1 MSDKPLVIAL
11 EGNIGAGKTTVLQH
25 LEHYPQVTIFKEQV
39 SKWQCVPGL
48 QPGSDANILHQFYH
62 EPKRYA
68 YTFQTYAQL
77 TQFQN
82 HIQVVKTPIKIL
94 ERSIHTAFNVFASL
108 LHDEE
113 SLTSLE
119 YALLQEHYRHYCE
132 LDKTHVDY
140 YLMLDTP
147 PVAAFQRLQKRGRS
161 EEKQAPVLTIEYLER
176 LDAKYEEFL
185 NLQSMPVLRVSGLQD
200 TGSVLNEIAT
210 KFKSICSHFD

>member
-11 EGNIGAGKTTVLQH
+11 EGNIGAGKSTVLQY
-25 LEHYPQVTIFKEQV
+25 LEAYPQVTIFKEQV

-62 EPKRYA
+62 DPKRYA

-82 HIQVVKTPIKIL
+82 HAQVVKTPIKIL
-94 ERSIHTAFNVFASL
+94 ERSIHTAFHVFASL
-108 LHDEE
+108 LRDEDA
-113 SLTSLE
+113 LTSLE
-119 YALLQEHYRHYCE
+119 YELLREQYQHYYS
-132 LDKTHVDY
+132 LDMTHVDY

-161 EEKQAPVLTIEYLER
+161 EEKQAPVLTIDYLER

-185 NLQSMPVLRVSGLQD
+185 NTQSVPVLRVSGLQD
-200 TGSVLNEIAT
+200 TGSVLVEIAS
-210 KFKSICSHFD
+210 KFKTICSHFD